1 MNRTASIIAVM
12 FVWMLGSAP
21 LCPAENSFER
31 ELVVKDQT
39 RSMKVESVFKELIK
53 AYEDEDARSF
63 LDRVSDERFRQD
75 YITFT
80 DALYNDFRTY
90 DIHRVDYWIDRIVPD
105 NVKHFLYVKWEKRY
119 ESLDTGRQNTGQGYS
134 RFLFDEVNGK
144 YLLVEMAGNSLFG
157 GSLREWND
165 ELPRIPGAV
174 ASAPSP
180 DGSPCAPGSLGGCT
194 AADCALNGG
203 YWYDN
208 RCNATPQAGGLP
220 DLRIVDLSY
229 SVLSPDNYQIN
240 YSVSNIGT
248 APTTMTTYLIWP
260 SDSGP
265 PGSEEIP
272 VLAAGQTYTQE
283 VLSSYAPLQ
292 GGTAEIDSDRQI
304 EESNEDNN
312 TFKILPF

>member
-1 MNRTASIIAVM
+1 
-12 FVWMLGSAP
+12 
-21 LCPAENSFER
+21 
-31 ELVVKDQT
+31 
-39 RSMKVESVFKELIK
+39 
-53 AYEDEDARSF
+53 
-63 LDRVSDERFRQD
+63 VSDERFRQD

-80 DALYNDFRTY
+80 DALYSDFRTY

-119 ESLDTGRQNTGQGYS
+119 EALDTGRQNTTQGYS

-157 GSLREWND
+157 GSLREWTA
-165 ELPRIPGAV
+165 EMPRIPGAV
-174 ASAPSP
+174 AARPGDPAP
-180 DGSPCAPGSLGGCT
+180 DDAPCAPGSLSGCT
-194 AADCALNGG
+194 VLNCEANGG

-208 RCNATPQAGGLP
+208 RCNATPQPGGLP

-229 SVLSPDNYQIN
+229 SVLSPDYYQIY